1 MASSADRCV
10 FSQLEYFSV
19 ANAFPPDIMHDCL
32 GVIPIT
38 VYEVLK
44 TLHSQNLIT
53 VTDLNT
59 SLSQIS
65 IPSNNKPDMFN
76 DTFFS
81 SGKIIGSSSQKLELF
96 ISLPQ
101 LINLDIV
108 KHSAAWDVY
117 LMLRRCMDYILSPVV
132 EKDTMPYLACCIES
146 YIKKV

>member
-1 MASSADRCV
+1 MMTQKMHLFMASSTDRCV

-32 GVIPIT
+32 MIPIT

-44 TLHSQNLIT
+44 ALHSQNLIT

-81 SGKIIGSSSQKLELF
+81 SGKIIGSASQKLEL
-96 ISLPQ
+96 L
-101 LINLDIV
+101 
-108 KHSAAWDVY
+108 
-117 LMLRRCMDYILSPVV
+117 
-132 EKDTMPYLACCIES
+132 
-146 YIKKV
+146 